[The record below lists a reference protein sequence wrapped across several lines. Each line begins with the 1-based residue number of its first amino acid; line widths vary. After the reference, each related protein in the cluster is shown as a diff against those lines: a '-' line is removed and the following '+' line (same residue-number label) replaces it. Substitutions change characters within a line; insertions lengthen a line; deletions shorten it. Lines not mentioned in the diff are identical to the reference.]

1 MSLFNQLVY
10 YLLLAE
16 LGLYL
21 LTLVP
26 LTFVP
31 IPTRKRIM
39 NSIASLSRA
48 EPIVWT
54 ARVVFFVVAGVFFD
68 TVTRL
73 YRMDTDNLPQLDVNG
88 AHYHADSAVSEAQKK
103 ARLFYTQRNLYLSLF
118 AIFMILVNYCR
129 VRDVYLQLVFQET
142 INEQTSKVRILTKQ
156 IETMA
161 GVPAAPTAKVSATAA
176 KGIEKAAEAAAADAV
191 AVPPTEKLMETAKE
205 TAESL
210 RKRTNAA
217 MAK

>member
-39 NSIASLSRA
+39 HSIASLSRA

-54 ARVVFFVVAGVFFD
+54 ARILFFVVAGVFFD

-73 YRMDTDNLPQLDVNG
+73 YRMDTDNLPHLDVNG
-88 AHYHADSAVSEAQKK
+88 AHYHTDSATTEAQKK

-118 AIFMILVNYCR
+118 AIFMILVDYRR

-161 GVPAAPTAKVSATAA
+161 GVPAAPTTKVSATAA
-176 KGIEKAAEAAAADAV
+176 QGIEKAAEAAAADAA
-191 AVPPTEKLMETAKE
+191 AVPPTEKLMETVKE

-210 RKRTNAA
+210 RKRANAA

>member
-26 LTFVP
+26 LTFIP
-31 IPTRKRIM
+31 IPTRKRVM

-48 EPIVWT
+48 EPIIWT
-54 ARVVFFVVAGVFFD
+54 ARILFFVVAGVFFD
-68 TVTRL
+68 TVSRL
-73 YRMDTDNLPQLDVNG
+73 YRMDVDNLPHLDANG
-88 AHYHADSAVSEAQKK
+88 AHFHTDSATTEAQKK

-118 AIFMILVNYCR
+118 AIFMILVDYRR

-142 INEQTSKVRILTKQ
+142 INEQTAKVRILTKQ

-161 GVPAAPTAKVSATAA
+161 GVPAAPATKVSATAA
-176 KGIEKAAEAAAADAV
+176 KGIEKAAEAAAADA
-191 AVPPTEKLMETAKE
+191 AAPSTEKLMETAE
-205 TAESL
+205 TAAGSL
-210 RKRTNAA
+210 RKRTNAIS
-217 MAK
+217 